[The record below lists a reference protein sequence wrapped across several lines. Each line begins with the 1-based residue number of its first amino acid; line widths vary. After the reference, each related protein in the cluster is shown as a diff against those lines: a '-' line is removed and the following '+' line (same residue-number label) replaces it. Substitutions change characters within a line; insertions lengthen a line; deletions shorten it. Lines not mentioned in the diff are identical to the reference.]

1 MWEKLYKKQGIKSQR
16 EYPNESLI
24 AFIKQNIKKGSKVLE
39 LGCGSGANMWFLAK
53 EGMETYGIDY
63 APKGIE
69 YCKEILKKWN
79 VEADIKV
86 GDMRKLEYKNEL
98 FDAIVDIVSLQH
110 VKEKKEVMEEVYRCL
125 KPNGR
130 FFSYHIAGGN
140 IKELFPDYTF
150 YFPTEIKIILEK
162 ARFKEIKIDKVLR
175 TYNNQEF
182 NIEYLVI
189 KAKK

>member
-110 VKEKKEVMEEVYRCL
+110 VKEKKGS
-125 KPNGR
+125 NGR
-130 FFSYHIAGGN
+130 SLQMF
-140 IKELFPDYTF
+140 
-150 YFPTEIKIILEK
+150 
-162 ARFKEIKIDKVLR
+162 
-175 TYNNQEF
+175 
-182 NIEYLVI
+182 
-189 KAKK
+189 KAKWKIFFLSYSRGKYKRIISRLYFLFSNRD